1 MSCFLTA
8 LPFLLGLG
16 NLGKHIRLFYHQD
29 HRHRVGSGRVRLVHG
44 GFVVA
49 MLSTAERLKSTVFQ
63 RNIKNVYAIKCLVVD
78 GDCRAGDEGE
88 A

>member
-1 MSCFLTA
+1 M
-8 LPFLLGLG
+8 
-16 NLGKHIRLFYHQD
+16 
-29 HRHRVGSGRVRLVHG
+29 
-44 GFVVA
+44 VA